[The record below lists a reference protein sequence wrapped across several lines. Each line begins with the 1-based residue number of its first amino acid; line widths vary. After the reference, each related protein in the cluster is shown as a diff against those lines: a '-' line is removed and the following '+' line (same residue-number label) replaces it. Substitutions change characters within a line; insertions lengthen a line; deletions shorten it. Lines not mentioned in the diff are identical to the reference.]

1 MRAGCT
7 TGSEDGV
14 WVGEV
19 AVCTSVPLADVLY
32 WISAEQY
39 SVETAATNGSYL
51 LRRFSLLL

>member
-7 TGSEDGV
+7 TDSEDGA

-19 AVCTSVPLADVLY
+19 AVRTSVPLAGVLY
-32 WISAEQY
+32 WISAERS

-51 LRRFSLLL
+51 LRRFSLMP